1 MTACFGLS
9 TIGSPVGL
17 FSNWWWLGIPFSI
30 LKGRLGGLSACLLPG
45 HRQAGTPIL
54 WSGSNQKSKIV
65 NRHLPAAEHR
75 QAGSTFKRSRSLSL
89 PAAGRLERKRKIG
102 ERILEI
108 RLSYEAGSGVFLASA
123 CLPMPRQQAG
133 TPILWLVS
141 PPAPCKAKN
150 LCNPII
156 RVICDS
162 DDERDLIEPA
172 CSRQARASA
181 NSA

>member
-123 CLPMPRQQAG
+123 PRSFG
-133 TPILWLVS
+133 WSP